1 MCSIEQHLN
10 PLTRKLHQL
19 NLPRGM
25 KDFESNEQLKIE
37 HIRQKFLET
46 CKTFGFNFMDPSPIE
61 LVSVIEA
68 KSGPTIRDEI
78 YFFKD
83 KGEREVALRFDFT
96 IGLTR
101 YVVSQKSLKLPAKI
115 AAFGGVWRYDEPQ
128 KGRYRYFHQWDLEIY
143 GKPSLESDAEIIEF
157 TSKFFSKLNLKNII
171 IDISHRKLVEAVVAK
186 VFESNDPQLIGDI
199 FRAIDKIQKKK
210 KDEILQEYQQKGYSK
225 EKLEK
230 ILEFSKIKG
239 QPQEVEK
246 AFEVSGMD
254 AWVELRELF
263 STLKNRGVE
272 NIRVNFGIVRGL
284 DYYSGVVFEA
294 FDSSSDVG
302 ALVGGGRY
310 DSLPKAFGRDDLGA
324 TGVAGGVERIILSLE
339 SHGLQNMDSNPQ
351 ISVLFVNEEM
361 LKPAINI
368 ASKLRNMGVHTE
380 IDLIGRPFKKQ
391 MENASNSKFVV
402 IVAPKEYSTNQV
414 VVKNMSDGKETLALV
429 DSLFSDVKSLFNL

>member
-1 MCSIEQHLN
+1 
-10 PLTRKLHQL
+10 
-19 NLPRGM
+19 M
-25 KDFESNEQLKIE
+25 KDFESREQTKIE
-37 HIRQKFLET
+37 HVRQKFLDT
-46 CKTFGFNFMDPSPIE
+46 CRTFGFSFMEPSPIE

-96 IGLTR
+96 VGLTR

-157 TSKFFSKLNLKNII
+157 TNKFFLKLDLKNII
-171 IDISHRKLVEAVVAK
+171 IDISHRKLVEAMVAR
-186 VFESNDPQLIGDI
+186 VFGSNEPHLIGDI
-199 FRAIDKIQKKK
+199 FRAIDKTQKKK
-210 KDEILQEYQQKGYSK
+210 KDEIIQEYEQKGYSK

-239 QPQEVEK
+239 QPQEVEQ
-246 AFEVSGMD
+246 AFDVSEIE
-254 AWVELRELF
+254 AWAELKELF
-263 STLKNRGVE
+263 SSLRNRGVE
-272 NIRVNFGIVRGL
+272 NMRINFGIVRGL
-284 DYYSGVVFEA
+284 DYYSGVVFEV
-294 FDSSSDVG
+294 FDSSSDIG

-339 SHGLQNMDSNPQ
+339 SQRSQTLDSNPQ
-351 ISVLFVNEEM
+351 IAVLFVNEEM
-361 LKPAINI
+361 LKPAISI
-368 ASKLRNMGVHTE
+368 TSKLRQMGIATD
-380 IDLIGRPFKKQ
+380 IDLVGRSFKKQ
-391 MENASNSKFVV
+391 IENASGSKFVV
-402 IVAPKEYSTNQV
+402 IVAPKEYSSNQV
-414 VVKNMSDGKETLALV
+414 IIKNMSDSKETLV
-429 DSLFSDVKSLFNL
+429 SIDSLLSNTKSLFNL

>member
-1 MCSIEQHLN
+1 
-10 PLTRKLHQL
+10 
-19 NLPRGM
+19 M
-25 KDFESNEQLKIE
+25 KDFESGEQSKIE
-37 HIRQKFLET
+37 YVRQKFLET

-83 KGEREVALRFDFT
+83 KGDREVALRFDFT

-101 YVVSQKSLKLPAKI
+101 YVVSQKSLRLPAKI

-157 TSKFFSKLNLKNII
+157 TSKFFSKLNLKNIT
-171 IDISHRKLVEAVVAK
+171 IDISHRKLVESVVTRL
-186 VFESNDPQLIGDI
+186 FNSNDPQLIGDI

-210 KDEILQEYQQKGYSK
+210 KDEILEEYKQKGYSK

-239 QPQEVEK
+239 STSQVEE
-246 AFEVSGMD
+246 AFDVSSIE
-254 AWVELRELF
+254 AWTELKQLF
-263 STLKNRGVE
+263 TSLQNRGVE
-272 NIRVNFGIVRGL
+272 NIRVNFGVVRGL

-324 TGVAGGVERIILSLE
+324 TGVAGGIERIIMSLE
-339 SHGLQNMDSNPQ
+339 NQGLKDIDTNPQ
-351 ISVLFVNEEM
+351 VSVLFVNEEM
-361 LKPAINI
+361 LKAAVNI
-368 ASKLRNMGVHTE
+368 ASKLREMGVETD
-380 IDLIGRPFKKQ
+380 IDLVGRPLKKQ

-402 IVAPKEYSTNQV
+402 IVAPKEFSSNLV
-414 VVKNMSDGKETLALV
+414 IVKNMIDGKEQQIPIN
-429 DSLFSDVKSLFNL
+429 SLFSNVKSLLNL